1 MKRICAITI
10 IICVVLALP
19 AAAVTGE
26 PVVQAPAVVL
36 MDQTTGTV
44 LFELNSHERLA
55 PASVTKVMTLLL
67 IMEAIDAGTIS
78 MQDMVTTS
86 EYAASMGG
94 SQIYLE
100 EGEQMVLEDVLK
112 AVVVSSANDGAV
124 ALAEHLCGSE
134 QAFVALMN
142 QRAEELGMEDTN
154 FVNCTGLDTDLGA
167 SEHLTSAYDIAIM
180 SRQLLMHEDIKRFTT
195 IWMDT
200 VRNGEFGLSN
210 TNKLVRFYSGATG
223 LKTGFTARARYC
235 LAASAGR
242 DGMELIATVMNAP
255 SSDERFTTAK
265 NLLDFGFANY
275 TIITPEPEQELTE
288 IPVLLGEAAAV
299 TPVLAESSGILID
312 KSIKNSITTEITL
325 AESLTAPVEA
335 GQKLGEMNVLSDGEV
350 LQTVDI
356 VASQEIPRL
365 TTGQIWRQMI
375 RKLFM
380 VSDEIP
386 SEIM

>member
-335 GQKLGEMNVLSDGEV
+335 GQKLGEMNVVSDGEV

-356 VASQEIPRL
+356 VAAQEIPRL

>member
-36 MDQTTGTV
+36 MDQITGTV

-335 GQKLGEMNVLSDGEV
+335 GQKLGEMNVVSDGEV

-356 VASQEIPRL
+356 VAAQEIPRL

>member
-356 VASQEIPRL
+356 VAAQEIPRL

>member
-10 IICVVLALP
+10 IICIVLALP

-356 VASQEIPRL
+356 VAAQEIPRL

>member
-1 MKRICAITI
+1 MKRICAVTI
-10 IICVVLALP
+10 IICILLALP

-26 PVVQAPAVVL
+26 PVVQAPSAVL
-36 MDQTTGTV
+36 MDKTTGTI

-78 MQDMVTTS
+78 MQDTVTTS

-94 SQIYLE
+94 SQIFLE
-100 EGEQMVLEDVLK
+100 VGEQMVLEDVLK

-142 QRAEELGMEDTN
+142 QRAEELGMADTN

-167 SEHLTSAYDIAIM
+167 SEHLTSANDIAIM
-180 SRQLLMHEDIKRFTT
+180 SRELLMHEDIKRFTT

-235 LAASAGR
+235 LAASASR

-275 TIITPEPEQELTE
+275 TVINPEPKQELTD
-288 IPVLLGEAAAV
+288 IPVLLGESSAV
-299 TPVLAESSGILID
+299 TPVMEECGGILID
-312 KSIKNSITTEITL
+312 KSIKNTVTTEITL
-325 AESLTAPVEA
+325 AESLTAPVEV
-335 GQKLGEMNVLSDGEV
+335 GQKLGEMSVMSNGEV

-356 VASQEIPRL
+356 VASQEVPRL
-365 TTGQIWRQMI
+365 TVGEIWLQMV
-375 RKLFM
+375 RRLFM
-380 VSDEIP
+380 VGDYEGGTH
-386 SEIM
+386 

>member
-1 MKRICAITI
+1 MKSICAITI

>member
-1 MKRICAITI
+1 MKRICAVTI
-10 IICVVLALP
+10 IICIILALP
-19 AAAVTGE
+19 TAAVTGE
-26 PVVQAPAVVL
+26 PVVQAPSAVL
-36 MDQTTGTV
+36 MDKTTGTV

-67 IMEAIDAGTIS
+67 IMEAVDAGTIS

-142 QRAEELGMEDTN
+142 QRAEELGMSYTN
-154 FVNCTGLDTDLGA
+154 FVNFTGLDTDLGA
-167 SEHLTSAYDIAIM
+167 SEHLTSANDIAIM
-180 SRQLLMHEDIKRFTT
+180 SRELLMHEDIKRFTT

-235 LAASAGR
+235 LAASASR

-275 TIITPEPEQELTE
+275 TVITPEPQQELTE
-288 IPVLLGEAAAV
+288 IPVLLGESDSVMPA
-299 TPVLAESSGILID
+299 LEESGGILID
-312 KSIKNSITTEITL
+312 KSIKNSVTTEITMSD
-325 AESLTAPVEA
+325 SLTAPVEE
-335 GQKLGEMNVLSDGEV
+335 GQKLGQMNVMSNGEV

-356 VASQEIPRL
+356 VASCEVPRL
-365 TTGQIWRQMI
+365 TVGEIWQQMV
-375 RKLFM
+375 RSLFM
-380 VSDEIP
+380 VGDFEA
-386 SEIM
+386 ENH